1 MLAVAFLGQRKKQI
15 KMVKTTLQEL
25 QEHLQIDV
33 QLKFLQQKDV
43 DRINYYIDTFFK
55 EKEQKQIED
64 AEHQAASILKEA
76 ELRAETIKKE
86 KQLEAKR
93 EKLLQLEANEE
104 VRLLTGLSIDK

>member
-1 MLAVAFLGQRKKQI
+1 MLAVAFLWSVVQI

-55 EKEQKQIED
+55 EKEQRQIED
-64 AEHQAASILKEA
+64 AVDETQNMLIVNDVIVGTLGEEGTLGQNYFKYKFLKEG
-76 ELRAETIKKE
+76 EYSKSR
-86 KQLEAKR
+86 R
-93 EKLLQLEANEE
+93 S
-104 VRLLTGLSIDK
+104 V

>member
-55 EKEQKQIED
+55 EKEQKQK
-64 AEHQAASILKEA
+64 AFGSSLAPKVKMLSILVEA
-76 ELRAETIKKE
+76 
-86 KQLEAKR
+86 
-93 EKLLQLEANEE
+93 
-104 VRLLTGLSIDK
+104 RLNLY